1 VPQVVHWNPRKR
13 LASSGVLW
21 RVPWLGRENN
31 FGDLLGPW
39 IVDRIRT
46 VRDLGRPASDRHRL
60 LTVGSI
66 INIAGREG
74 DVVWGSGIHGNHL
87 PLPKA
92 LPRLDVRAVRG
103 PRTAA
108 VLRESRNLVPDVY
121 GDPAL
126 LIPHLWTDA
135 ELGIRRRS
143 GGTVIVP
150 NFYDLGV
157 APANSLN
164 PRGDLL
170 ERVRT
175 IASAERVYASSLHG
189 IVVAEAFGVPA
200 VLVASTSERPFKYE
214 DYYGGTGRGLP
225 EIANGWDAAP
235 DTRPGDP
242 IEQWDH
248 RPLLQAFPVDLWQD

>member
-1 VPQVVHWNPRKR
+1 MPEVIHWNPRKR

-39 IVDRIRT
+39 IVDRIRAKLG
-46 VRDLGRPASDRHRL
+46 LGRSSSGRHRL

-66 INIAGREG
+66 VNIAGREG

-87 PLPKA
+87 PLSKA
-92 LPRLDVRAVRG
+92 LPTFDVRAVRG
-103 PRTAA
+103 PRTAG
-108 VLRESRNLVPDVY
+108 VLRESGNLVPDVF

-135 ELGIRRRS
+135 ELGIQRRS
-143 GGTVIVP
+143 EGTVVVP
-150 NFYDLGV
+150 NYYDLAG
-157 APANSLN
+157 APTNSLN

-170 ERVRT
+170 ERVRL
-175 IASAERVYASSLHG
+175 IASAERVHASSLHG
-189 IVVAEAFGVPA
+189 IVIAEAYGVPA

-225 EIANGWDAAP
+225 PIANGWRSAA

-248 RPLLQAFPVDLWQD
+248 RPLLDAFPVDLWHE